1 VGPVRPGS
9 GRGPQLAREDMRNL
23 VLTHIL
29 RNIQVLP
36 AFFGGV
42 TGSFAVLLHFVP
54 PACDRRS
61 RSMYSRGETRNNL

>member
-1 VGPVRPGS
+1 
-9 GRGPQLAREDMRNL
+9 MRNL